1 MPTPEAARGC
11 LPLEGSEPAPS
22 ERLRGRE
29 RLASAFRLVGRKAT
43 TARRRSRIRGVHL
56 GMLVI
61 LGTLTL
67 PAFVSAQTVSMA
79 GSIGDSKALLMI
91 NGAPHTLAVGST
103 VKGVTLKR
111 VTQGQAEVEIAGKML
126 LVTMGGAPA
135 SVGAGSTGSGA
146 TGREIL
152 IAAGPGGHFVTSGQI
167 NGKAVQFMV
176 DTGATSVAMGVGEA
190 ERLGID
196 WRNGQRG
203 ASQTAAGVVA
213 TYAVSLTSVRIGDVE
228 VFGVNAMILPAE
240 MPFVLLGNSFLG
252 RFSMRRDSNVMRL
265 EKRD

>member
-1 MPTPEAARGC
+1 MLGVVGVLLAPLFAA
-11 LPLEGSEPAPS
+11 
-22 ERLRGRE
+22 
-29 RLASAFRLVGRKAT
+29 
-43 TARRRSRIRGVHL
+43 
-56 GMLVI
+56 
-61 LGTLTL
+61 
-67 PAFVSAQTVSMA
+67 AQTVSMA

-91 NGAPHTLAVGST
+91 NGTPHTLAVGST

-111 VTQGQAEVEIAGKML
+111 VSQGQAELEIGGKTL
-126 LVTMGGAPA
+126 LISMGGAPA
-135 SVGAGSTGSGA
+135 SVGAGAGGGGA

-176 DTGATSVAMGVGEA
+176 DTGATAVAMGRSEA

-196 WRNGQRG
+196 WKNGQRG
-203 ASQTAAGVVA
+203 LSQTAGGVVA
-213 TYAVSLTSVRIGDVE
+213 TSAVSLTSVRIGDVE

-240 MPFVLLGNSFLG
+240 MPFVLLGNSFLS
-252 RFSMRRDSNVMRL
+252 RFSMRRDANVMRL

>member
-1 MPTPEAARGC
+1 MTTSDAACGR
-11 LPLEGSEPAPS
+11 LPLEGAPPAAWQRQVRGG
-22 ERLRGRE
+22 RLGA
-29 RLASAFRLVGRKAT
+29 L
-43 TARRRSRIRGVHL
+43 I
-56 GMLVI
+56 I
-61 LGTLTL
+61 LGALAL
-67 PAFVSAQTVSMA
+67 GSAAHAQTVSMA

-111 VTQGQAEVEIAGKML
+111 VMPGQAEVEIAGKAM

-135 SVGAGSTGSGA
+135 SVGAGGGSGGA

-176 DTGATSVAMGVGEA
+176 DTGATTVAISRSDA
-190 ERLGID
+190 ERIGID
-196 WRNGQRG
+196 WKAGQRSL
-203 ASQTAAGVVA
+203 SQTAGGVVP
-213 TYAVSLTSVRIGDVE
+213 TYSVSLTSVRIGDVE
-228 VFGVNAMILPAE
+228 VFGVNAMILPVE
-240 MPFVLLGNSFLG
+240 MPFVLLGNSYLS
-252 RFSMRRDSNVMRL
+252 RFAMRRDANVMKL

>member
-1 MPTPEAARGC
+1 MGMRHRHLIASLAIAA
-11 LPLEGSEPAPS
+11 PL
-22 ERLRGRE
+22 
-29 RLASAFRLVGRKAT
+29 
-43 TARRRSRIRGVHL
+43 TAW
-56 GMLVI
+56 
-61 LGTLTL
+61 
-67 PAFVSAQTVSMA
+67 AQTVSMA
-79 GSIGDSKALLMI
+79 GSIGDTKALLMI

-103 VKGVTLKR
+103 VKGVTLRR
-111 VTQGQAEVEIAGKML
+111 VMPGQAEVEIAGKTL
-126 LVTMGGAPA
+126 LVVMGGAPA
-135 SVGAGSTGSGA
+135 SVGGGGGGGGA

-196 WRNGQRG
+196 WKSGQRG

-228 VFGVNAMILPAE
+228 VFDVDASVLPAG
-240 MPFVLLGNSFLG
+240 MQHVLLGNSFLT
-252 RFSMRRDSNVMRL
+252 RFQM
-265 EKRD
+265 KRDNDQMVLERRY

>member
-1 MPTPEAARGC
+1 M
-11 LPLEGSEPAPS
+11 
-22 ERLRGRE
+22 
-29 RLASAFRLVGRKAT
+29 
-43 TARRRSRIRGVHL
+43 RRRHILATLAAVAPLGVL
-56 GMLVI
+56 
-61 LGTLTL
+61 
-67 PAFVSAQTVSMA
+67 AQTVSMA

-111 VTQGQAEVEIAGKML
+111 VMSGQAEVEIGGKTL
-126 LVTMGGAPA
+126 LVAIGGAPA
-135 SVGAGSTGSGA
+135 SVGAGGGGGA

-152 IAAGPGGHFVTSGQI
+152 IAVGPGGHFITSGQI

-176 DTGATSVAMGVGEA
+176 DTGATVVAMGRGEA

-196 WRNGQRG
+196 WKAGQR
-203 ASQTAAGVVA
+203 SVSHTAGGMVQS
-213 TYAVSLTSVRIGDVE
+213 YGVSLTSVRIGDVE

-240 MPFVLLGNSFLG
+240 MPFVLLGNSFLS
-252 RFSMRRDSNVMRL
+252 RFSMRRDANVMKL

>member
-1 MPTPEAARGC
+1 MG
-11 LPLEGSEPAPS
+11 
-22 ERLRGRE
+22 
-29 RLASAFRLVGRKAT
+29 V
-43 TARRRSRIRGVHL
+43 RRRHFTVAL
-56 GMLVI
+56 ACAAP
-61 LGTLTL
+61 TLL
-67 PAFVSAQTVSMA
+67 QAQTVSMA
-79 GSIGDSKALLMI
+79 GSIGDTKALLMI
-91 NGAPHTLAVGST
+91 NGVPHTLAVGST

-111 VTQGQAEVEIAGKML
+111 VMPGQAEVEIAGKTL
-126 LVTMGGAPA
+126 TVAIGGAPA
-135 SVGAGSTGSGA
+135 SVGAGGGGGGA

-152 IAAGPGGHFVTSGQI
+152 IAAGPGGHFVISGQI

-196 WRNGQRG
+196 WRSGQRG

>member
-1 MPTPEAARGC
+1 MTTPEAACGR
-11 LPLEGSEPAPS
+11 LPVQEATPAD
-22 ERLRGRE
+22 RQ
-29 RLASAFRLVGRKAT
+29 
-43 TARRRSRIRGVHL
+43 SRIRGVRL
-56 GMLVI
+56 GALIVCGALLLPMLVR
-61 LGTLTL
+61 
-67 PAFVSAQTVSMA
+67 AQTVSMA
-79 GSIGDSKALLMI
+79 GSIGDTKALLMI
-91 NGAPHTLAVGST
+91 NGAPHTLAVGAS

-111 VTQGQAEVEIAGKML
+111 VMPGQAEVEIAGKT
-126 LVTMGGAPA
+126 LVVMMGGAPA
-135 SVGAGSTGSGA
+135 SVGAGNGGGGA

-167 NGKAVQFMV
+167 NGKPVQFMV
-176 DTGATSVAMGVGEA
+176 DTGATSVAMGVSEA

-196 WRNGQRG
+196 WRSGQRG
-203 ASQTAAGVVA
+203 ASQTAGGVVA

>member
-1 MPTPEAARGC
+1 MAIRRHLLIATLALATPA
-11 LPLEGSEPAPS
+11 LQ
-22 ERLRGRE
+22 
-29 RLASAFRLVGRKAT
+29 
-43 TARRRSRIRGVHL
+43 
-56 GMLVI
+56 
-61 LGTLTL
+61 
-67 PAFVSAQTVSMA
+67 AQTVSMA
-79 GSIGDSKALLMI
+79 GSIGDTKALLMI
-91 NGAPHTLAVGST
+91 NGAPHTLAVGQS

-111 VTQGQAEVEIAGKML
+111 VMAGQAEVEIAGKTL
-126 LVTMGGAPA
+126 LVLMGGAPA
-135 SVGAGSTGSGA
+135 SVGAAGGGGGA

-176 DTGATSVAMGVGEA
+176 DTGATVVAMGRGEA

-196 WRNGQRG
+196 WKEGQRG
-203 ASQTAAGVVA
+203 MSQTAAGVVTA
-213 TYAVSLTSVRIGDVE
+213 HGVSLTSVRIGDVE

-240 MPFVLLGNSFLG
+240 MPFVLLGNSFLN